1 MVVAYVVD
9 WEIDS
14 PVADCWSAA
23 GEGFD
28 QVLPSVPAETTAD
41 AAGDVI
47 AAPASRTANVAT
59 LGLSQVK

>member
-14 PVADCWSAA
+14 PVADCWSTAE
-23 GEGFD
+23 EGFD
-28 QVLPSVPAETTAD
+28 QMLPSVPAGIAAD

-47 AAPASRTANVAT
+47 AAPAGRTTNVAT
-59 LGLSQVK
+59 VAP